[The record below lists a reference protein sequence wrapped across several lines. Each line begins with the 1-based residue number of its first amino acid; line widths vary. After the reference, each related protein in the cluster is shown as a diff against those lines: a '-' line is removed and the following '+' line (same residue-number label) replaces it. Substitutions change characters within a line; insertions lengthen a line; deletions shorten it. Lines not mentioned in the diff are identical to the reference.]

1 MSLIQVP
8 LQQRQVPEHL
18 FSARGPLCGKKAQ
31 QHDRKQG
38 GGGAGGP
45 GGAGAGAE
53 EGAGAGSEEGAGAG
67 TSKTAP
73 ISTSGA
79 GDAARLR
86 SLLAP
91 AARSAGKDT
100 TTRPKNTEPEAY
112 LPLPCVF
119 SHLPGLRELHRW
131 RVSNLGVRF
140 SSKLHKGA
148 RVVNAWRCCCCVNKQ
163 QKQQAS
169 EEKKRRVLGGS
180 SGRLILVYGAPLY
193 P

>member
-1 MSLIQVP
+1 MQILFYIECGCSKASAHDTSRSTRCKHQTYKAPLKQQRQVSLIQVP
-8 LQQRQVPEHL
+8 LQQRQVPKHL
-18 FSARGPLCGKKAQ
+18 FSARG
-31 QHDRKQG
+31 RKQG

-53 EGAGAGSEEGAGAG
+53 EGAGAGAGVGAGAG

-73 ISTSGA
+73 ISTLGA

-91 AARSAGKDT
+91 AVRSAGKDT

-119 SHLPGLRELHRW
+119 S
-131 RVSNLGVRF
+131 
-140 SSKLHKGA
+140 
-148 RVVNAWRCCCCVNKQ
+148 
-163 QKQQAS
+163 QACASCTDGGYQTS
-169 EEKKRRVLGGS
+169 E
-180 SGRLILVYGAPLY
+180 
-193 P
+193 